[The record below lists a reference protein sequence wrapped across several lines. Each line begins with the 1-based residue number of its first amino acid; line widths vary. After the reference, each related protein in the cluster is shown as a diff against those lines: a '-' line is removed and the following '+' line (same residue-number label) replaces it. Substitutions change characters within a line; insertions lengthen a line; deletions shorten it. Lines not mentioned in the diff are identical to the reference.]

1 MNESQDFLK
10 RLLRIIWKSVQG
22 LVSIFHQ
29 SKIYEFSNNTA
40 TTQIFIIQ
48 PFIFQFILVYHKFLG
63 LIIVGGMN
71 QIFIFGNNNQ
81 YIGVQLHGGRGHYYT
96 SPQIFIKKRSY
107 SFATKLWELLLNFD
121 WLVY

>member
-1 MNESQDFLK
+1 M
-10 RLLRIIWKSVQG
+10 LRIIWKSVLVSQQG

-96 SPQIFIKKRSY
+96 SPQSFI
-107 SFATKLWELLLNFD
+107 
-121 WLVY
+121 